1 MAEPPMSSTNE
12 FVRGVAYLGNLV
24 YVITQIKKLLDNDIH
39 HVNLIGVYN
48 GNWGSAFNTTWD
60 STAIAAAKLPT
71 PRIVLIGEDG
81 DVATYAAATRQ
92 EESITPQPVMI
103 RHAREIGGEVYA
115 CGSKRQVFRR
125 TGEKQWRDI
134 SAPRAAQ
141 TEAMGF
147 EGIDGYADNEIY
159 ASGWAG
165 EIWRFDGATWTACAS
180 PTNVILTALCCAGDG
195 NVYTCGQ
202 NGVLVKGRNDAWAPI
217 AWEEEVTLDL
227 WDVCWFN
234 DKLYVA
240 TMFALFTLDGNRLV
254 PVDFG
259 EMGPVTSYNLTKA
272 EGVLWSI
279 GKADVASFDGTTWTK
294 YD

>member
-1 MAEPPMSSTNE
+1 MSKPISKSHE
-12 FVRGVAYLGNLV
+12 FVRGAARYGDLV
-24 YVITQIKKLLDNDIH
+24 YVICKVNALVEKGIDHVSLLGVDGGKWVSS
-39 HVNLIGVYN
+39 VNTIWN
-48 GNWGSAFNTTWD
+48 
-60 STAIAAAKLPT
+60 STAIAAVKSPT
-71 PRIVLIGEDG
+71 EKVVLIGEDG
-81 DVATYAAATRQ
+81 DVSTYVGGDREDETI
-92 EESITPQPVMI
+92 SPPPVMI
-103 RHAREIGGEVYA
+103 RYAREIGGDVYA

-125 TGEKQWRDI
+125 TGEKQWRDM
-134 SAPRAAQ
+134 SAPRAER
-141 TEAMGF
+141 TEAIGF
-147 EGIDGYADNEIY
+147 EGIDGYTENEIY

-165 EIWRFDGATWTACAS
+165 EIWRYDGANWTACSS
-180 PTNVILTALCCAGDG
+180 PTNVILTALCCADDG

-202 NGVLVKGRNDAWAPI
+202 GGVLVKGRNDAWAPI
-217 AWEEEVTLDL
+217 AWEDEVTLDL

-259 EMGPVTSYNLTKA
+259 EMGPVTCYNLTKA

>member
-1 MAEPPMSSTNE
+1 MGERISIKRE
-12 FVRGVAYLGNLV
+12 FVRGAARMADLV
-24 YVITQIKKLLDNDIH
+24 YVISQMKSLIEQDIH
-39 HVNLIGVYN
+39 HVSLVGLYK
-48 GNWGSAFNTTWD
+48 GNWGDAFNTTWD
-60 STAIAAAKLPT
+60 ATAIAVAKAPT
-71 PRIVLIGEDG
+71 EKVVLIGEDG
-81 DVATYAAATRQ
+81 DVSTYVGGAR
-92 EESITPQPVMI
+92 EDEVIRPQPVMI
-103 RHAREIGGEVYA
+103 RYACEIGGDVYA

-125 TGEKQWRDI
+125 TGEKQWRDM
-134 SAPRAAQ
+134 SAPRAER
-141 TEAMGF
+141 TEAIGF
-147 EGIDGYADNEIY
+147 EGIDGYTENEIY

-165 EIWRFDGATWTACAS
+165 EIWRYDGANWTACSS
-180 PTNVILTALCCAGDG
+180 PTNVILSALCCADDG

-202 NGVLVKGRNDAWAPI
+202 GGVLVRGRNDAWAPI
-217 AWEEEVTLDL
+217 AWEDEVTLDL

-234 DKLYVA
+234 NKLYVA

-259 EMGPVTSYNLTKA
+259 EMGPVTCYNLTKA

>member
-1 MAEPPMSSTNE
+1 MAERVSKSRE
-12 FVRGVAYLGNLV
+12 FVRGAARRADLV
-24 YVITQIKKLLDNDIH
+24 YVISQMKTLIEQDIH
-39 HVNLIGVYN
+39 HVSLIALYK
-48 GNWGSAFNTTWD
+48 GNWTHALNTTWD
-60 STAIAAAKLPT
+60 ATAIAVAKSPAEKV
-71 PRIVLIGEDG
+71 VLIGEDG
-81 DVATYAAATRQ
+81 DVATYVGGVQ
-92 EESITPQPVMI
+92 EDEAISPQPVMI
-103 RHAREIGGEVYA
+103 RHARTIGGEVYA

-134 SAPRAAQ
+134 SAPRAAR
-141 TEAMGF
+141 TEAIGF
-147 EGIDGYADNEIY
+147 EGIDGYGHNEMY

-165 EIWRFDGATWTACAS
+165 EIWRYDGATWTACAS

-202 NGVLVKGRNDAWAPI
+202 GGVLVKGRNDVWAPVV
-217 AWEEEVTLDL
+217 WEDEVTVDL

-240 TMFALFTLDGNRLV
+240 TMFALFTLEGNRLV

-259 EMGPVTSYNLTKA
+259 DMGPVTCYNLTTA

-279 GKADVASFDGTTWTK
+279 GKADIASFDGMTWTK

>member
-1 MAEPPMSSTNE
+1 MSEPVSKSRE
-12 FVRGVAYLGNLV
+12 FVRGAARFGDLV
-24 YVITQIKKLLDNDIH
+24 YVISQMKSLNEKGID
-39 HVNLIGVYN
+39 HVSLVGIDG
-48 GNWGSAFNTTWD
+48 GDWGDAFNTTWIA
-60 STAIAAAKLPT
+60 TAIAVARAPAEKV
-71 PRIVLIGEDG
+71 VLIGEDG
-81 DVATYAAATRQ
+81 DVATYVGGKRENEAI
-92 EESITPQPVMI
+92 SPQPVMI
-103 RHAREIGGEVYA
+103 RHAREIGGDVYA

-125 TGEKQWRDI
+125 IGEKQWRDM

-141 TEAMGF
+141 TEAIGF
-147 EGIDGYADNEIY
+147 EGIDGYADNEVY

-165 EIWRFDGATWTACAS
+165 EIWRYDGATWTACAS

-202 NGVLVKGRNDAWAPI
+202 GGVLVRGRNDVWAPVV
-217 AWEEEVTLDL
+217 WEDEVTLDL

-240 TMFALFTLDGNRLV
+240 TMFALFTLDGNRLL

-259 EMGPVTSYNLTKA
+259 DMGPVTCYNLTTA

-279 GKADVASFDGTTWTK
+279 GKADVASFDGMTWTK